1 MAVLIE
7 VRTSS
12 GVVGRCDAKC
22 YNAQHP
28 ECECICGGA
37 NHGVGLARALE
48 NTREMAEA
56 WMEEYARRKGLKDWE
71 GEAFP
76 RKSRVWANQLV
87 LPFAE
92 AM

>member
-28 ECECICGGA
+28 ECECICGGR

-48 NTREMAEA
+48 STREMAET
-56 WMEEYARRKGLKDWE
+56 WMVEYALRKGLQDWE
-71 GEAFP
+71 GEVFP
-76 RKSRVWANQLV
+76 RRSKVLANQLV
-87 LPFAE
+87 LPLAE

>member
-28 ECECICGGA
+28 GCECICGGR

-56 WMEEYARRKGLKDWE
+56 WMVEYALRKGLKDWE
-71 GEAFP
+71 GEVFP
-76 RKSRVWANQLV
+76 RRSKVLANQLV
-87 LPFAE
+87 LPVVKE
-92 AM
+92 